1 MTCEPTDIISRIR
14 WCRLQQRLPS
24 VTQDERVGWRLEEAG
39 LLDALGDR
47 ERTAFRRKAY
57 RSQFTRYQRGLEDG
71 KALLRLSMVFASGMT
86 RMEGVGPARST
97 TPARVDRRPSHAPPP
112 VHVEARR

>member
-1 MTCEPTDIISRIR
+1 MMCEPADIISRIR

-47 ERTAFRRKAY
+47 ERTAFMRKEY
-57 RSQFTRYQRGLEDG
+57 RSQYTRYQSGLEDG
-71 KALLRLSMVFASGMT
+71 KILLRLSTVFISGMK
-86 RMEGVGPARST
+86 RKEGVGPTSST
-97 TPARVDRRPSHAPPP
+97 TSARVDRRPSHAPQS
-112 VHVEARR
+112 VHAEARR